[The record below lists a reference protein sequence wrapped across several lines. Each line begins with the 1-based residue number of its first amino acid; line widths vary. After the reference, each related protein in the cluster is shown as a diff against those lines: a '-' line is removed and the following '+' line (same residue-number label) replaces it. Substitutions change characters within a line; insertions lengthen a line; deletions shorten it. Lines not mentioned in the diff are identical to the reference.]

1 MLFLWALLQKLLKRM
16 RFLITLFIF
25 SPLFLFSQGKVHK
38 GLWVQKNTVN
48 YGKVEQ
54 WISVVDS
61 IKIQN
66 TGNQN
71 LFLLPQYYPQNFE
84 VRFPKKAIEPNE
96 FAYIEI
102 IYKPQKTG
110 KFNHKLAFYHSGSTL
125 PFTIQYTGEILSLDP
140 FYELACPSFN
150 SPPKDFSTQ
159 LKINIIDSIT
169 KEEIK
174 GAQVEIWHRD
184 IPTILKTNNLGEVQQ
199 KVNIGLHVIY
209 VSNKNYKDKEIKLYL
224 NLKVKEITIGLLP
237 EKKEEILVKTP
248 EQPRKIIEKP
258 IEENKQKIIEFETD
272 GEIIVGS
279 TPLPSPTPVIVNI
292 PKSIDSLPLNS
303 NYFKNN
309 NLVFVLDISASMRGP
324 DRLPY
329 MKKVMIELLNEIR
342 NDDKISII
350 TYNDEIQVLFSNKT
364 ARDKNDMINV
374 IEKLEATGT
383 TNGGNAV
390 KNAYK
395 LAKKLAIKNGNNQI
409 IIFTDGGFNGLGS
422 SEKALQKLTAQQYK
436 RNKISFS
443 ALTFGTNKYGKDVIE
458 NMVKSGKG
466 NYKFVGKDEI
476 ENAILLDL
484 IKQQSYIYNSIGK
497 NY

>member
-1 MLFLWALLQKLLKRM
+1 M
-16 RFLITLFIF
+16 RFLIRFFCFLPIF
-25 SPLFLFSQGKVHK
+25 LMAQGKVHQ
-38 GLWVQKNTVN
+38 GLWVQKNVVN

-66 TGNQN
+66 TSNQK

-110 KFNHKLAFYHSGSTL
+110 KFNHKLAFYHSGSAQ
-125 PFTIQYTGEILSLDP
+125 PFTIQFTGDILSLDP

-150 SPPKDFSTQ
+150 GPPKDFSTQ
-159 LKINIIDSIT
+159 LKIIVIDSIT
-169 KEEIK
+169 KQEIK

-224 NLKVKEITIGLLP
+224 NPKVKEITIGLLP

>member
-1 MLFLWALLQKLLKRM
+1 MG
-16 RFLITLFIF
+16 FLIRFF
-25 SPLFLFSQGKVHK
+25 CFLPFFLLAQGKVHQ
-38 GLWVQKNTVN
+38 GLWVQKNVIN

-66 TGNQN
+66 TSNQKI
-71 LFLLPQYYPQNFE
+71 FLLSQYYPQNFE
-84 VRFPKKAIEPNE
+84 IKFPKNALEPSE

-110 KFNHKLAFYHSGSTL
+110 KFNHKLSFYHSVSNQ
-125 PFTIQYTGEILSLDP
+125 PFTIQFTGEILSLDP

-159 LKINIIDSIT
+159 LKINVIDSIT
-169 KEEIK
+169 KQEIK

-184 IPTILKTNNLGEVQQ
+184 IPTILKTNNLGEVQP

-224 NLKVKEITIGLLP
+224 NPKVKEITIGLIP
-237 EKKEEILVKTP
+237 KKKEEILVVTP
-248 EQPRKIIEKP
+248 KQTP
-258 IEENKQKIIEFETD
+258 IETKLIEHENKKTIELETE
-272 GEIIVGS
+272 GEILIGT
-279 TPLPSPTPVIVNI
+279 TPLPSSSINVTNI

-303 NYFKNN
+303 SYFKNN

-350 TYNDEIQVLFSNKT
+350 TYNDEVNVLFSNKS
-364 ARDKNDMINV
+364 AKDINEMITV
-374 IEKLEATGT
+374 INQLEASGT

-409 IIFTDGGFNGLGS
+409 IIFTDGGFNGLGR
-422 SEKALQKLTAQQYK
+422 SETALQKLTAQQYK

-466 NYKFVGKDEI
+466 NYKYVGIDEI
-476 ENAILLDL
+476 ENSILLDL
-484 IKQQSYIYNSIGK
+484 IKQQSYIYNPI
-497 NY
+497 